1 MLNKQM
7 IQSLSLS
14 QDLNSVCVTIFN
26 KCCHHINQ
34 LQIQHFA
41 ETHEQSIY
49 MSLTKYTHI
58 KKVQDVLKIDE
69 LLATQNEEDT
79 AKESDLFL
87 YTQEMSITILFNIC
101 TSLELINE
109 VRDTA
114 ADIVLNSNDKLLIYA
129 TRAKDVLH

>member
-1 MLNKQM
+1 M
-7 IQSLSLS
+7 
-14 QDLNSVCVTIFN
+14 F
-26 KCCHHINQ
+26 
-34 LQIQHFA
+34 
-41 ETHEQSIY
+41 
-49 MSLTKYTHI
+49 LTKYIHI

-79 AKESDLFL
+79 AKEPDLFL

-114 ADIVLNSNDKLLIYA
+114 ADIVSDSNDKLLIYA